1 ILTQYHPGVGDER
14 NMAGRGGGGG
24 AIQRDHPVVARILR
38 RWRELTGGRRVR
50 DEDRRTL
57 VACSGGADSVALAV
71 ALATVTPKPVL
82 GHVLHDIRDAAIA
95 GADRESVECLSDRLG
110 CGFAERSVFVRDEPG
125 NLEANARRA
134 RYPAL
139 AEMAGEHGCRF
150 VATGHHADDQLETVL
165 MHLMRGT
172 GIRGLRGVLASRPQG
187 EVEIVRPML
196 EVTREEIEQLCTTA
210 GLSWRHD
217 HTNDD
222 HGHLRNRIRHT
233 LTPTLKRI
241 EPDIARRAS
250 GLACVCAQVTELLS
264 SLVDERLM
272 PSVEIEGG
280 EWSWG
285 RDALRDQQDALLAE
299 LLRVYAQ
306 RVCLGSGMDTMGR
319 EQIEGCVGS
328 IKSDETDPSTH
339 RVGPMVVRI
348 DAHRVRIEPAG
359 EQDKNESRRTDD
371 GEEYD

>member
-1 ILTQYHPGVGDER
+1 MPGRRGDGEP
-14 NMAGRGGGGG
+14 
-24 AIQRDHPVVARILR
+24 IQRDHPTVARILR

-82 GHVLHDIRDAAIA
+82 GHVVHDIRDAAIA
-95 GADRESVECLSDRLG
+95 GADRDSVEQLAGRLG
-110 CGFAERSVFVRDEPG
+110 CGFAERAVFVHDEPG

-139 AEMAGEHGCRF
+139 SAMAGEHGCRF

-172 GIRGLRGVLASRPQG
+172 GIRGLRGVLATRPLG
-187 EVEIVRPML
+187 EVEVVRPML

-222 HGHLRNRIRHT
+222 HAHLRNRIRHT

-250 GLACVCAQVTELLS
+250 GLASACAQVAQLLS

-272 PSVEIEGG
+272 PGADIDGG
-280 EWSWG
+280 NWSWE
-285 RDALRDQQDALLAE
+285 REDLRAQEDALLAE

-319 EQIEGCVGS
+319 EQIDACVGA
-328 IKSDETDPSTH
+328 IKSEETDPSTH
-339 RVGPMVVRI
+339 RVGPMVVHI
-348 DAHRVRIEPAG
+348 NAHRVRIEPAG
-359 EQDKNESRRTDD
+359 EQDRNESRSTDD
-371 GEEYD
+371 GEEHD